1 MAEPLKI
8 ALAGL
13 GTVGAGV
20 IRLIQANADLI
31 ERRAGRKIVISA
43 ISARDRGKDRGVD
56 LSGYAWEDDMTAMAS
71 RSDVDVVVELVGGSD
86 GPALTLARNAIAQGK
101 SLVTANKA
109 LLAHHGLELAAA
121 SEKARVA
128 LKFEAAVAGGIP
140 VIKGLREGAAA
151 NRIERLYGILN
162 GTCNFILSTME
173 DTGRDFADVLDEAQR
188 KGYAEADPSFDIEGT
203 DAAHKL
209 AILSAIAFGSRIDFA
224 SVDTAGITRIL
235 AADIAQ
241 ADALGYVIRLIGM
254 ADVDERG
261 GERRLFQRVQPH
273 LVPFDH
279 PLAHVDGATNAVVA
293 VGNFSGRLLFQGAG
307 AGDGPTASAVVA
319 DLIDI
324 ARGDLGGEAGPPFSI
339 EVSDLEAMPAAAS
352 GHRVG
357 RSYIRL
363 IVADRPGVLA
373 EITAAMRDA
382 GVSIESL
389 IQKGRHDADGDV
401 LVVMVTHEGPEAGVR
416 EALRL
421 LEGSPSLAAAPLVMH
436 ILDE

>member
-20 IRLIQANADLI
+20 IRLIETNAQLI
-31 ERRAGRKIVISA
+31 ARRAGRPIAISA
-43 ISARDRGKDRGVD
+43 VSARDRSKDRGVD
-56 LSGYAWEDDMTAMAS
+56 ISAYAWEDDMTAMAA
-71 RSDVDVVVELVGGSD
+71 RDDVDAVVELVGGAD
-86 GPALTLARNAIAQGK
+86 GPALTLARNAIAHGK

-109 LLAHHGLELAAA
+109 MIAHHGLELAELT
-121 SEKARVA
+121 EKARVA

-151 NRIERLYGILN
+151 NAIERLYGILN

-173 DTGRDFADVLDEAQR
+173 DTGRDFADVLAEAQAE
-188 KGYAEADPSFDIEGT
+188 GYAEADPSFDIEGT

-209 AILSAIAFGSRIDFA
+209 AILSAIAFGSKIDFA
-224 SVDTAGITRIL
+224 SVETAGIARIL

-254 ADVDERG
+254 AEVDAEG
-261 GERRLFQRVQPH
+261 GRNRLFQRVQPH
-273 LVPFDH
+273 LVPFHH

-293 VGNFSGRLLFQGAG
+293 EGNFSGRLLFQGAG

-324 ARGDLGGEAGPPFSI
+324 ARGDLGGEAGAPFSI
-339 EVSDLEAMPAAAS
+339 QVSQMEAMPPAPS
-352 GHRVG
+352 GHRPG
-357 RSYIRL
+357 RAYIRFT
-363 IVADRPGVLA
+363 VADRPGVLA

-389 IQKGRHDADGDV
+389 IQKGRHEAGGDV
-401 LVVMVTHEGPEAGVR
+401 IVAMVTHEGPESCVR

-421 LEGSPSLAAAPLVMH
+421 LEGSASLSEPPLVMQ
-436 ILDE
+436 ILGE

>member
-1 MAEPLKI
+1 MATPLRI

-20 IRLIQANADLI
+20 IRLIETNASLI
-31 ERRAGRKIVISA
+31 SRRAGRQIVITA
-43 ISARDRGKDRGVD
+43 VSARDRGKDRGVD
-56 LSGYAWEDDMTAMAS
+56 ISGYAWEDDMTAMAA
-71 RSDVDVVVELVGGSD
+71 RGDVDAVVELVGGAD
-86 GPALTLARNAIAQGK
+86 GPALTLARNAIAHGK

-109 LLAHHGLELAAA
+109 MIAHHGLELAEL

-151 NRIERLYGILN
+151 NVIERLYGILN

-173 DTGRDFADVLDEAQR
+173 DTGRDFADVLAEAQA
-188 KGYAEADPSFDIEGT
+188 KGYAEADPAFDIEGT

-209 AILSAIAFGSRIDFA
+209 AILSAIAFGTRIDFA
-224 SVDTAGITRIL
+224 SVDTAGITRIQ

-241 ADALGYVIRLIGM
+241 ADALGYVIRLIGT
-254 ADVDERG
+254 AEVDATG
-261 GERRLFQRVQPH
+261 GVNRLFQRVQPH

-293 VGNFSGRLLFQGAG
+293 EGNFSGRLLFQGAG

-324 ARGDLGGEAGPPFSI
+324 ARGDLGGEAGAPFSI
-339 EVSDLEAMPAAAS
+339 QVSEMETMEPAAS
-352 GHRVG
+352 GHRTG
-357 RSYIRL
+357 RAYIRF

-389 IQKGRHDADGDV
+389 IQMGQAEEGGEV
-401 LVVMVTHEGPEAGVR
+401 LVAMVTHESPEAGVR

-421 LEGSPSLAAAPLVMH
+421 LEGSPSLTQPPLVMQ
-436 ILDE
+436 ILSE